1 MPILSEKTEP
11 VKTLIEG
18 IMQRQMVRIRY
29 RKESKEYVSGGG
41 RFTEKGEIVV
51 RTVEPYEIKHD
62 GPKEYFWGYDTTDK
76 TIKRFN
82 LEGIQSARLLPHV
95 FLAGRFG

>member
-1 MPILSEKTEP
+1 MPQPNIKTEP

-29 RKESKEYVSGGG
+29 QKEKEEV
-41 RFTEKGEIVV
+41 VV

-62 GPKEYFWGYDTTDK
+62 GPNEFFWGYDTTAK

-82 LEGIQSARLLPHV
+82 LTGIQSARLLPHV
-95 FLAGRFG
+95 FVAGRFG